1 VQLALFVLYH
11 TLPDGD
17 SDDPWL
23 YFLTQQDVLDVAVNT
38 DAQLTKISQK
48 CGWPIMQLRRKQAVA
63 VL

>member
-11 TLPDGD
+11 TLPDDD

-48 CGWPIMQLRRKQAVA
+48 CGWPIMQLRRDRAVA
-63 VL
+63 AL